1 MMKTIS
7 EPLKF
12 IITTNKS
19 NHSLSFY
26 LIYIYMPYDEILHI
40 VWFTLSLA
48 INSASVTRN
57 DILMPIHVSL
67 AH

>member
-1 MMKTIS
+1 
-7 EPLKF
+7 
-12 IITTNKS
+12 
-19 NHSLSFY
+19 
-26 LIYIYMPYDEILHI
+26 MPYDEILHI